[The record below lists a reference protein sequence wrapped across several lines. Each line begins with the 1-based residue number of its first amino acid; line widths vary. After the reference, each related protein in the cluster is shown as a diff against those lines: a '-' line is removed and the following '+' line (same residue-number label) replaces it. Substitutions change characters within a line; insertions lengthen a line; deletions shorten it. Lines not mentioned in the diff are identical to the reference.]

1 MKIKD
6 QFAPV
11 GDEWQINIAIEEIKE
26 KRRENND
33 KRRFQIAV
41 SVMSGIAVGAC
52 GLGSYGLYVGNFTPV
67 SGFWTATGP
76 IFGAIIGYYFG
87 KNGDTS

>member
-6 QFAPV
+6 QLAPV
-11 GDEWQINIAIEEIKE
+11 GEDWQINIAIEEIKE

-41 SVMSGIAVGAC
+41 SVMSGIAAGAT
-52 GLGSYGLYVGNFTPV
+52 GLGAYGLYAGGFSAV